1 MTTFRN
7 PVISPMEIGNTTKIH
22 DLFLSQGFCVV
33 TAENDFSLEIIR
45 QNLMLNKPYQSSYNK
60 KYFPNKSSES
70 RAIAI
75 GTSGANSDKYTHKAF
90 EGTTELGLHV
100 DGTFSS
106 IAAVKTTILLCKN
119 QAESGGET
127 VLFNALGA
135 ARYMESSHPKLANA
149 LKDPLALKR
158 ESNYDGVI
166 EEKTDCAIGTDPVY
180 GEMAIRMAFDKSA
193 NWECGFD
200 LVENL
205 REAHAMLLSMTKN
218 PLYRLEFTL
227 PERTMIIMDNTK
239 ICHGR
244 KSFIQNPDRPRV
256 MIRTVHDN
264 LPFR

>member
-1 MTTFRN
+1 M
-7 PVISPMEIGNTTKIH
+7 
-22 DLFLSQGFCVV
+22 
-33 TAENDFSLEIIR
+33 
-45 QNLMLNKPYQSSYNK
+45 
-60 KYFPNKSSES
+60 
-70 RAIAI
+70 
-75 GTSGANSDKYTHKAF
+75 
-90 EGTTELGLHV
+90 
-100 DGTFSS
+100 
-106 IAAVKTTILLCKN
+106 
-119 QAESGGET
+119 
-127 VLFNALGA
+127 
-135 ARYMESSHPKLANA
+135 
-149 LKDPLALKR
+149 
-158 ESNYDGVI
+158 
-166 EEKTDCAIGTDPVY
+166 Y